1 MIIQDTRKYREYIK
15 ETEDK
20 VNKLYNNAIANVI
33 PETCKKNIE
42 SIRSKIFGELVVIN
56 GKLANNYL
64 ITPSDWENYKKQID
78 ELYKEMTG
86 KVNEAVA
93 CSSHTQANMR

>member
-56 GKLANNYL
+56 GKLADNYL
-64 ITPSDWENYKKQID
+64 ITPSDWEQHTKRID
-78 ELYKEMTG
+78 GLCKDLSD
-86 KVNEAVA
+86 KVNEAIA
-93 CSSHTQANMR
+93 YSSRTQVNIR